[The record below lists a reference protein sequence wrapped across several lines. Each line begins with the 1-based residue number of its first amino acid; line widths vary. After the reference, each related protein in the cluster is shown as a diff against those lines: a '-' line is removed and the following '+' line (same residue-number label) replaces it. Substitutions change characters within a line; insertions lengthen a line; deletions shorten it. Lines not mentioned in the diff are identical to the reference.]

1 MKVNIMKRQKLL
13 QKVEESQSGKW
24 DVIII
29 GGGATG
35 LGAALDAVS
44 RGYKPLL
51 LEQSDFA
58 KGTSSRSTK
67 LVHGGVRYLAQ
78 GDIALV
84 REALRERGLL
94 QKNAP
99 HLVQNEIFVI
109 PGYKWWTKYYY
120 TIGLT
125 MYDLLSGKLSLGRS
139 KPISKKET
147 IRRLPTIEQKGLRG
161 GVIYHDGQFDDS
173 RLSVNL
179 AQTINENDGV
189 ALNYFEV
196 TGLLKENESI
206 SGVKAVDRETGK
218 EYELKGKAV
227 INATGVFVDEIMKMD
242 KDEHKEMVKPSQG
255 VHLVLDKEF
264 LPGEDAIM
272 IPKTDDGRVLFAV
285 PWHNKVVVGTTDT
298 PLDEHSLEPMA
309 KEEEIEFILKTAQ
322 KYLAKKPTRADV
334 RSVFAGLRP
343 LAAPKE
349 GDTKTKEISRS
360 HKLIVSESG
369 LITITG
375 GKWTTFRKMGED
387 TIDKAEKVAG
397 MERRKSTSESLKV
410 HGFEESTDY
419 NDPLYFYGSDRDAI
433 MEMAKE
439 NSSLKEKL
447 HPDHEHIAAEVIW
460 AARNEMARTVEDFL
474 ARRIRILFLDARVAM
489 DMAETVAEL
498 MAGEL
503 GYDEEWISH
512 QIKEFTTLANRYV
525 LQEYTPKALETINSN

>member
-1 MKVNIMKRQKLL
+1 
-13 QKVEESQSGKW
+13 
-24 DVIII
+24 
-29 GGGATG
+29 
-35 LGAALDAVS
+35 
-44 RGYKPLL
+44 
-51 LEQSDFA
+51 
-58 KGTSSRSTK
+58 
-67 LVHGGVRYLAQ
+67 
-78 GDIALV
+78 
-84 REALRERGLL
+84 
-94 QKNAP
+94 
-99 HLVQNEIFVI
+99 
-109 PGYKWWTKYYY
+109 
-120 TIGLT
+120 
-125 MYDLLSGKLSLGRS
+125 
-139 KPISKKET
+139 
-147 IRRLPTIEQKGLRG
+147 
-161 GVIYHDGQFDDS
+161 
-173 RLSVNL
+173 
-179 AQTINENDGV
+179 
-189 ALNYFEV
+189 
-196 TGLLKENESI
+196 
-206 SGVKAVDRETGK
+206 
-218 EYELKGKAV
+218 
-227 INATGVFVDEIMKMD
+227 
-242 KDEHKEMVKPSQG
+242 
-255 VHLVLDKEF
+255 

-387 TIDKAEKVAG
+387 TIDKAEEVAG